1 MIFSNQPK
9 GNYMKCPLCKIEM
22 SQRSFKN
29 IEFDVCPKCKGI
41 WFDKNELGKAKDAA
55 DKDLNWM
62 DFEIW
67 KHKDKFKISPRKLVC
82 PKCKQVLVTINYGN
96 TNIKIDY
103 CPACAG
109 TWLDKG
115 EFKKIIKALN
125 DELLSKPFSGYI
137 KASIREAEEIFTG
150 DESFLSE
157 WKDFV
162 TVLHLM
168 ETRFFVEHPWLQNE
182 MTAIQKSMPR

>member
-1 MIFSNQPK
+1 MRNNRLK

-22 SQRSFKN
+22 SNRSFKN
-29 IEFDVCPKCKGI
+29 IEFDVCDKCKGV
-41 WFDKNELGKAKDAA
+41 WFDKNELRKAKDAA

-67 KHKDKFKISPRKLVC
+67 KHKDKFKISRRKLIC
-82 PKCKQVLVTINYGN
+82 PKCKQSLVAINYGS

-103 CPACAG
+103 CPACEG

-115 EFKKIIKALN
+115 EFKKIIKALT
-125 DELLSKPFSGYI
+125 DELLTKPFSEYI
-137 KASIREAEEIFTG
+137 KASIQEAKEIFTG

-157 WKDFV
+157 WKDFA
-162 TVLHLM
+162 TLLHMM
-168 ETRFFVEHPWLQNE
+168 EIRFFVEHPWLLDE
-182 MTAIQKSMPR
+182 IIAAQKSLPR